1 MQSDKAFLVALKAA
15 QQGARLADDE
25 ASALVKDA
33 ARARVE
39 GLLDA
44 AVKCIKQRSRVR
56 DYTGAWPGW
65 GAWGAVRLV
74 PVSPRGRGEG
84 GMGLGWRGSWCVS
97 LLMCLPLLGI
107 LVPAYVGCASTLLAG
122 QPARNLLLFCCR
134 GHGCPD
140 YRH

>member
-74 PVSPRGRGEG
+74 PVSPRGGGQRGTGTGVAGE
-84 GMGLGWRGSWCVS
+84 LVRLPPDVS
-97 LLMCLPLLGI
+97 P
-107 LVPAYVGCASTLLAG
+107 LAG
-122 QPARNLLLFCCR
+122 DPRSCLCAVCLNAAGGPTCPQSAALLLQR
-134 GHGCPD
+134 PWMP
-140 YRH
+140 